1 MPVRR
6 SAIAACGSGMDSASM
21 GIFFFDAGLLT
32 ESVQAALEAS
42 ATPDGQIFHSRRSD
56 SFELRE

>member
-1 MPVRR
+1 
-6 SAIAACGSGMDSASM
+6 M

-56 SFELRE
+56 SLEFGSR

>member
-1 MPVRR
+1 
-6 SAIAACGSGMDSASM
+6 M

-42 ATPDGQIFHSRRSD
+42 ATTDGKIFHS
-56 SFELRE
+56 